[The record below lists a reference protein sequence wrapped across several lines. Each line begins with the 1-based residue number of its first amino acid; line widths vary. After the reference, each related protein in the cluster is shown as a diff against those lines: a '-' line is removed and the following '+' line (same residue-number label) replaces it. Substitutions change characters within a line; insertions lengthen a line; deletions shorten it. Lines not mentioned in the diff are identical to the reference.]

1 MVYLIVFSILE
12 VLRRQIAM
20 LVRKIMHTR
29 SRSGCCFSQN
39 PNLLNYLAQLLPM
52 EKGSTR
58 RFLHTGMLS

>member
-1 MVYLIVFSILE
+1 VRYSFSFSVLD

-29 SRSGCCFSQN
+29 RRSGCWFSQN
-39 PNLLNYLAQLLPM
+39 SNLLNHLAQLLPM
-52 EKGSTR
+52 AKGSTR